1 VWGRGFQA
9 PELKQRLELW
19 RGQVSE
25 LVELMTLLQFLM
37 TQHGSP
43 EEEEEEEFEISRWYH
58 SNLYTR
64 RYSYLS
70 EKLRSLFVNQLDIKH
85 YQSDQTELRDYDY
98 AKIFSEIAKNYVY
111 GGRAICWLV
120 T

>member
-1 VWGRGFQA
+1 
-9 PELKQRLELW
+9 
-19 RGQVSE
+19 
-25 LVELMTLLQFLM
+25 M

-43 EEEEEEEFEISRWYH
+43 EEEEEEEFENSRWYH

-70 EKLRSLFVNQLDIKH
+70 EKLRSLFVNQLDI
-85 YQSDQTELRDYDY
+85 RDYDY

-111 GGRAICWLV
+111 GG
-120 T
+120 

>member
-19 RGQVSE
+19 RGRVSE

-37 TQHGSP
+37 TQHESP
-43 EEEEEEEFEISRWYH
+43 AEGEEEEFEISRGYH

-64 RYSYLS
+64 RHSHVS
-70 EKLRSLFVNQLDIKH
+70 EKLRSLFVNQLDMKH
-85 YQSDQTELRDYDY
+85 YQSDQTELRDCDF